1 MIEVKNLVKRFPVK
15 VGFIKKTEKFV
26 HAVDGVTFDINK
38 KETLG
43 LVGESGCGK
52 TTTARLVLRLID
64 PDCGEVFFKGVDIL
78 RLNEEKLFDVRK
90 KMQMIF
96 QDPSSALN
104 PRKTVKYILSRPM
117 SVHGLCKED
126 EIDQRVEELLKVV
139 NLEPPHLFV
148 DRYPHELSGGQK
160 QRVVVARALSL
171 NPEFIV
177 ADEPV
182 SFLDVSIRG
191 QILNLLKGLQK
202 KFGLTYLFISH
213 DLSVVQWVC
222 DRVAVMY
229 LGKIVELVDAPE
241 LFEGGLHPY
250 TRALI
255 SSIPKPSPRE
265 ARARKKII
273 LKGEVPSPITPPPGC
288 RFHTRCPY
296 VKPICRREEPILQF
310 IGRRHQIA
318 CHLYG
323 S

>member
-1 MIEVKNLVKRFPVK
+1 LKMIEVKNLVKRFPVK

-202 KFGLTYLFISH
+202 KFELTYLFISH

-273 LKGEVPSPITPPPGC
+273 QSL
-288 RFHTRCPY
+288 
-296 VKPICRREEPILQF
+296 
-310 IGRRHQIA
+310 
-318 CHLYG
+318 
-323 S
+323 